1 MSCEQTR
8 GLAAELALGIADGAE
23 RAQVLDHLAGCAECR
38 RAVAELSEVTDELLL
53 DAPEHEPPVG
63 FESRVLARLQPAPA
77 PQPRRRRLRRALYTL
92 APAAVTAAIATVVVL
107 GATGDDRR
115 LADEYRAAL
124 GAAHGSEF
132 EAARLHAP
140 GNVSAGVVYA
150 YRGHPS
156 WIFVYLDGAHRSD
169 DYRVELAM
177 TSGRRMP
184 LPGLR
189 IDPSTGSG
197 GQVVRI
203 DPRDVASVRLVGA
216 EPGDVLEADLPQSE
230 GWED

>member
-1 MSCEQTR
+1 
-8 GLAAELALGIADGAE
+8 
-23 RAQVLDHLAGCAECR
+23 
-38 RAVAELSEVTDELLL
+38 
-53 DAPEHEPPVG
+53 
-63 FESRVLARLQPAPA
+63 
-77 PQPRRRRLRRALYTL
+77 
-92 APAAVTAAIATVVVL
+92 
-107 GATGDDRR
+107 
-115 LADEYRAAL
+115 
-124 GAAHGSEF
+124 
-132 EAARLHAP
+132 
-140 GNVSAGVVYA
+140 
-150 YRGHPS
+150 
-156 WIFVYLDGAHRSD
+156 
-169 DYRVELAM
+169 M